1 MIIVGAVDD
10 HPLVQRGL
18 AATLAA
24 ADPRI
29 RLVAT
34 ASTVG
39 DLLARWVTPLSVVL
53 LDLHLG
59 DGSDIG
65 DNVRRLREQAAGVL
79 IVTSDHRPAVVG
91 QALDAGALGLVLKE
105 DPEESLV
112 EAIWDAARGSFA
124 VSSRL
129 AQQLVTDPAR
139 RVRLSRQ
146 ELEVLGLLARG
157 LPWSA
162 IGKEMNLMPD
172 TARTYCYRVVEKY
185 TQAGAD
191 IAHGPREVAY
201 RVFRDG
207 YLDMQP
213 GSLAVPSEQPPA
225 EPAAAQALWSDSYLA
240 PVDLDLGS
248 EG

>member
-10 HPLVQRGL
+10 HPLIQRGL

-29 RLVAT
+29 RLVASG
-34 ASTVG
+34 ATV
-39 DLLARWVTPLSVVL
+39 DELLARWVTPMSVVL

-59 DGSDIG
+59 DGSDIA
-65 DNVRRLREQAAGVL
+65 DNVAALRRQGAGVL

-91 QALDAGALGLVLKE
+91 RALDAGALGLVLKE

-112 EAIWDAARGSFA
+112 EAIWDAARGEFA

-139 RVRLSRQ
+139 RVRLSRK
-146 ELEVLGLLARG
+146 ELDVLGLLARG

-162 IGKEMNLMPD
+162 IATEVDTTAD

-185 TQAGAD
+185 TRAGAD
-191 IAHGPREVAY
+191 VAHGLREVAY
-201 RVFRDG
+201 MVYRDG
-207 YLDMQP
+207 HLDIEP
-213 GSLAVPSEQPPA
+213 G
-225 EPAAAQALWSDSYLA
+225 D
-240 PVDLDLGS
+240 
-248 EG
+248 

>member
-1 MIIVGAVDD
+1 MITVGAVDD

-18 AATLAA
+18 AATLAS

-34 ASTVG
+34 ASTVSE
-39 DLLARWVTPLSVVL
+39 LLARWVTPLSVVL

-65 DNVRRLREQAAGVL
+65 DNVRRLRDQAEAGVL

-112 EAIWDAARGSFA
+112 EAVWDVARGDLA

-129 AQQLVTDPAR
+129 AQQLVTDPTR
-139 RVRLSRQ
+139 RPRLSRK
-146 ELEVLGLLARG
+146 ELQVLGLLARG

-162 IGKEMNLMPD
+162 IGRQMNLMPE

-185 TQAGAD
+185 TQAGAE

-213 GSLAVPSEQPPA
+213 GGLAVPA
-225 EPAAAQALWSDSYLA
+225 E
-240 PVDLDLGS
+240 DLGPDLGPDP
-248 EG
+248 ELADPELADPGQRWA